1 AIRLIELSYELILK
15 ISIAKT
21 DLPEKQQ
28 SLLNVEKIITIAG
41 VQFEDYMFICKQFLD
56 IVKEGE

>member
-1 AIRLIELSYELILK
+1 MK
-15 ISIAKT
+15 ISYAKT
-21 DLPEKQQ
+21 DLKEKQQ

-41 VQFEDYMFICKQFLD
+41 VQFEDYMFICRQFLD